1 MQFEIHIFT
10 IKFHIR
16 FGGTDLV
23 KSMTGFGRASAT
35 VEGATVTV
43 EIKSVNHRYFELNA
57 RIPRAYMQLED
68 SIRSYLSTRVS
79 RGKFDLTLNLDFSA
93 VESDKTVTV
102 NRKLLQ
108 NYIDEL
114 SAVAKEFGLHN
125 DVSVTT
131 VLRLPDVVTL
141 TQTEN
146 DAAELWNTVKPVVE
160 EAVDAL
166 IRQREAEGKRLCD
179 DISQKCAMIKERV
192 AVIDSR
198 VPALTEEYSARLRKR
213 IEKLLGNTEVDEQRL
228 LTEVAIMAD
237 KTAIDEEVV
246 RLGSHIVSLEENLLA
261 EKPIGKYI
269 DNSIQEMNREVN
281 TISSKIGDMEVTKIV
296 LELKSS
302 IEQIREQIQNI
313 E

>member
-1 MQFEIHIFT
+1 
-10 IKFHIR
+10 
-16 FGGTDLV
+16 
-23 KSMTGFGRASAT
+23 
-35 VEGATVTV
+35 
-43 EIKSVNHRYFELNA
+43 
-57 RIPRAYMQLED
+57 MQLED

-93 VESDKTVTV
+93 VEGDKTVTV
-102 NRKLLQ
+102 NRQLLK
-108 NYIDEL
+108 NYIEEL
-114 SAVAKEFGLHN
+114 SAVAEEFGLHN
-125 DVSVTT
+125 DVSINT

-160 EAVDAL
+160 EAVNAL

-179 DISQKCAMIKERV
+179 DISQKCSMIKERV
-192 AVIDSR
+192 AIINSR
-198 VPALTEEYSARLRKR
+198 VPVLTEEYSARLRKR
-213 IEKLLGNTEVDEQRL
+213 IEKLLGNTEIDEQRL

-246 RLGSHIVSLEENLLA
+246 RLGSHIVSLEENLQA

-296 LELKSS
+296 LELKSI